1 MRLINIDCDN
11 SESFEHSILLYLYC
25 YNTKNNHAR
34 ITHLINNL
42 NPYIHI
48 KFNENSNLLQS
59 EKDNLLI
66 DLFIIDVNSE
76 PVF

>member
-11 SESFEHSILLYLYC
+11 SESFEYSILLYLLC

-48 KFNENSNLLQS
+48 KFNGNSNLLQS

-66 DLFIIDVNSE
+66 DLFIINVNSE